1 MVLTLKWSGIPG
13 CWRLCL
19 QSRPSRSTSGWSLA
33 ASSWGRNSA
42 IIWAT
47 TASADIESGFWRRL
61 FGSSKAIHKF
71 SLIPNQVLKYDPF
84 GHYAPHFDHLQ
95 PMPASYDEGWF
106 VFFGNRLATA
116 LLLVETAS
124 LGGFT
129 TFPQLELTISPEKGN
144 RENKW
149 MLDSLEPRWFVALV
163 QCGLQWSQG
172 RASFTRSLSNFGGPE
187 NCGLTLDSWQFSGKS
202 ASDSMLIRM
211 FRIAWVAH

>member
-1 MVLTLKWSGIPG
+1 M
-13 CWRLCL
+13 
-19 QSRPSRSTSGWSLA
+19 
-33 ASSWGRNSA
+33 
-42 IIWAT
+42 
-47 TASADIESGFWRRL
+47 
-61 FGSSKAIHKF
+61 
-71 SLIPNQVLKYDPF
+71 LKYDPF

-149 MLDSLEPRWFVALV
+149 MLDSLEPR
-163 QCGLQWSQG
+163 
-172 RASFTRSLSNFGGPE
+172 
-187 NCGLTLDSWQFSGKS
+187 
-202 ASDSMLIRM
+202 
-211 FRIAWVAH
+211 